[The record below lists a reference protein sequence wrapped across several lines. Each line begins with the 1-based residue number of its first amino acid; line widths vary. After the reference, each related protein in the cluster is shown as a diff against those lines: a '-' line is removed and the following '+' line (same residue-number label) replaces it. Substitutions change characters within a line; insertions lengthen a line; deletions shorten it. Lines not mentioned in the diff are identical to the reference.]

1 MRKQPSP
8 VKAYLF
14 SLARETV
21 KSRNLQI
28 PRNKSSNPFFSR
40 MAKSPMRVVVTGAAG
55 QISYSLLALIARG
68 DVFGRDQP
76 VDLVMLDL
84 PFAKDA
90 MEGVVMELTVSKT

>member
-1 MRKQPSP
+1 
-8 VKAYLF
+8 
-14 SLARETV
+14 
-21 KSRNLQI
+21 
-28 PRNKSSNPFFSR
+28 

-90 MEGVVMELTVSKT
+90 MEGVVMELTVSFNELLLYFV

>member
-1 MRKQPSP
+1 
-8 VKAYLF
+8 
-14 SLARETV
+14 
-21 KSRNLQI
+21 
-28 PRNKSSNPFFSR
+28 

-90 MEGVVMELTVSKT
+90 LEGVVMELTVSKK